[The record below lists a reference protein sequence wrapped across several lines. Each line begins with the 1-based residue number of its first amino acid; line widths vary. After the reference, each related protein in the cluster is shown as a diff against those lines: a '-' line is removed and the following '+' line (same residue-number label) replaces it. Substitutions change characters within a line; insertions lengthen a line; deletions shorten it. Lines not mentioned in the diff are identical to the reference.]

1 MNETTPKTGNV
12 QSQIRRTT
20 MTQLMTARK
29 LTKSEMQAVQG
40 GNILLWLLAGCGG
53 SSGGSTSAPAAPA
66 TTKPCDNSAGRGYTT
81 ASDGTVEKC
90 GVQQN
95 PDGSGCTD
103 RKIPL

>member
-1 MNETTPKTGNV
+1 
-12 QSQIRRTT
+12 

-81 ASDGTVEKC
+81 ASDGTVEQC

-103 RKIPL
+103 RKIPF

>member
-1 MNETTPKTGNV
+1 
-12 QSQIRRTT
+12 
-20 MTQLMTARK
+20 MTHLMTAQK

-40 GNILLWLLAGCGG
+40 GNIFLWLLAGCGG
-53 SSGGSTSAPAAPA
+53 SSGGSTSAPAAPAAPA

-103 RKIPL
+103 RKIPF